1 MTGVFLPR
9 AIVFDMDGLLLDTE
23 RLARTTF
30 EVACERQGVVVDRA
44 LYHRCIG
51 TSVDGTREILQA
63 ALGVVQY
70 ERISRDWAGLYEAH
84 VTTGAVAVKDGAIEL
99 LDLAR
104 RLELPMALATSTRTD
119 LAKTKLRLA
128 GLDRYFSHIV
138 GGDAVT
144 RTKPHPEP
152 YLTAAA
158 AIGLPAHEC
167 WAVEDSDIGVRAAH
181 AAGLFVCQVPDLVQ
195 PSAAVRELGHTIVDS
210 LHDVARL
217 LAGRVAPQTVI

>member
-1 MTGVFLPR
+1 MTDLVVPR

-30 EVACERQGVVVDRA
+30 EVACERHGVIVDRT

-51 TSVDGTREILQA
+51 TSVDDTREILRG
-63 ALGVVQY
+63 ALGVAQY
-70 ERISRDWAGLYEAH
+70 DRISRDWAGLYEAH
-84 VTTGAVAVKDGAIEL
+84 VTTRAVAVKDGAIEL

-104 RLELPMALATSTRTD
+104 RLDLPMALATSTRTD
-119 LAKTKLRLA
+119 LANTKLRLA
-128 GLDRYFSHIV
+128 GLDGYFSHIV

-152 YLTAAA
+152 YLTATR
-158 AIGLPAHEC
+158 AIGFLAHEC

-195 PSAAVRELGHTIVDS
+195 PSVAARALGHTIVDS

-217 LAGRVAPQTVI
+217 LADRAARRTVT